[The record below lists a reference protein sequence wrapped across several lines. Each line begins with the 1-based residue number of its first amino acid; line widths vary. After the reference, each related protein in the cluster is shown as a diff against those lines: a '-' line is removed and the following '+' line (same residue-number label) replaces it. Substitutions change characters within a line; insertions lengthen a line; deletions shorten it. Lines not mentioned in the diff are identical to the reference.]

1 MPKLNKLR
9 DQASNNQGGKCWY
22 CGCAMLPAS
31 DKSPARCTAEHL
43 RARCDGGKDV
53 LENVV
58 AACWLCNNRRHRR
71 KVPQAPE
78 DYKKLVRK
86 RLSKGRW
93 VVSASATM
101 P

>member
-1 MPKLNKLR
+1 MAPSYLEVG
-9 DQASNNQGGKCWY
+9 SSGKPGAVQY

-31 DKSPARCTAEHL
+31 DKSSSRCTAEHL

-71 KVPQAPE
+71 KVPPAPE
-78 DYKKLVRK
+78 DYKRLVRN
-86 RLSKGRW
+86 RISRGRW
-93 VVSASATM
+93 IASASA
-101 P
+101 PVP